1 MAAYKVINLDS
12 PIEADYW
19 VDIPIRDPDTNKD
32 RVDEEGRI
40 LVQRHVTRTVKQ
52 NEYQGI
58 VNKIPTYD
66 NLVTSY
72 NTYVTENNRQV
83 NLISEMATTATNNVT
98 KLTETVN
105 NHDSQIHAL
114 YTKINAIQGIDIDD
128 FKLVTETNIKNI
140 KKSYLPLAGGTLTGA
155 VTINNNLTVTGTI
168 TSTFHGNL
176 TGNVV
181 GNVTGNV
188 TGSAKSATNDS
199 VNRSIVNTYAL
210 KSHYPD
216 RISINWGTTIKNYVN
231 LTVDQT
237 TWGLITTANIAQQA
251 VNYANTCNKANSATT
266 AGSASTALSCTK
278 ANHAVKAD
286 TAIVADKASKAS
298 IADKAT
304 RDSSNNIIID
314 TYATNNYVASV
325 NTTATNAAKKA
336 TDAYN
341 AAISVKVIAD
351 NANNAVVIAQ
361 STANNAY
368 NTAVNAGK
376 AAATANTA
384 ATNANNNANSRV
396 HLTSAQTITAQH
408 NFSNGVQVSGYLI
421 TIG

>member
-1 MAAYKVINLDS
+1 MAKYKVTNLDA

-32 RVDEEGRI
+32 KVDKEGRI

-52 NEYQGI
+52 KEYQGI

-72 NTYVTENNRQV
+72 NTYVTENNKQV
-83 NLISEMATTATNNVT
+83 HLISEMATTATNNVT

-140 KKSYLPLAGGTLTGA
+140 KNSYLPLTGGTLTGA
-155 VTINNNLTVTGTI
+155 VTINKNLTVKGTV

-181 GNVTGNV
+181 GNVTGNI

-199 VNRSIVNTYAL
+199 SNRHIVNTYAL
-210 KSHYPD
+210 KGNYPD
-216 RISINWGTTIKNYVN
+216 RIKFGWDTTHKNYVN
-231 LTVDQT
+231 VTVDVT
-237 TWGLITTANIAQQA
+237 TWGLITTGNISYQS
-251 VNYANTCNKANSATT
+251 VNHAKTSDKANSA
-266 AGSASTALSCTK
+266 
-278 ANHAVKAD
+278 D
-286 TAIVADKASKAS
+286 M
-298 IADKAT
+298 
-304 RDSSNNIIID
+304 
-314 TYATNNYVASV
+314 
-325 NTTATNAAKKA
+325 AKKA
-336 TDAYN
+336 T
-341 AAISVKVIAD
+341 SAD
-351 NANNAVVIAQ
+351 YATN
-361 STANNAY
+361 STN
-368 NTAVNAGK
+368 AVNA
-376 AAATANTA
+376 TNS
-384 ATNANNNANSRV
+384 TNAVKATTAVKATQDGTGAIITNTYVNK
-396 HLTSAQTITAQH
+396 TSAQTISAQH
-408 NFSNGVQVSGYLI
+408 NFSNGVKISGYLI

>member
-1 MAAYKVINLDS
+1 MAKYKVTNLDA

-32 RVDEEGRI
+32 MVDKEGRI

-52 NEYQGI
+52 KEYQSI
-58 VNKIPTYD
+58 IDKVPTYD

-72 NTYVTENNRQV
+72 NIYVTENNKQV
-83 NLISEMATTATNNVT
+83 KLISEMATTATNNVT

-140 KKSYLPLAGGTLTGA
+140 KNSYLPLAGGTLTGA
-155 VTINNNLTVTGTI
+155 VTINNNLIVTGTV

-176 TGNVV
+176 TGNVI
-181 GNVTGNV
+181 GNVTGNI

-199 VNRSIVNTYAL
+199 ANRSIVNTYAL

-216 RISINWGTTIKNYVN
+216 RIGINWDTTFKGYVN

-237 TWGLITTANIAQQA
+237 TWGLITTANIAQQS
-251 VNYANTCNKANSATT
+251 VNYANSCNVANI
-266 AGSASTALSCTK
+266 
-278 ANHAVKAD
+278 ANM
-286 TAIVADKASKAS
+286 
-298 IADKAT
+298 
-304 RDSSNNIIID
+304 
-314 TYATNNYVASV
+314 
-325 NTTATNAAKKA
+325 AKKA
-336 TDAYN
+336 T
-341 AAISVKVIAD
+341 AADYATNCASAVLATKAVQD
-351 NANNAVVIAQ
+351 GTGANI
-361 STANNAY
+361 
-368 NTAVNAGK
+368 
-376 AAATANTA
+376 ANTYVKLA
-384 ATNANNNANSRV
+384 A
-396 HLTSAQTITAQH
+396 AQTISAQH
-408 NFSNGVQVSGYLI
+408 NFSNGVKVSGYLI

>member
-1 MAAYKVINLDS
+1 MAKYKVTNLDA

-32 RVDEEGRI
+32 AVDKEGRI

-52 NEYQGI
+52 KEYQSI

-72 NTYVTENNRQV
+72 NTYVTENNKQV
-83 NLISEMATTATNNVT
+83 KLISEMATTATNNVT

-140 KKSYLPLAGGTLTGA
+140 KNSYLPLAGGTLTGA
-155 VTINNNLTVTGTI
+155 VTINNNLTVTGTV

-176 TGNVV
+176 I

-188 TGSAKSATNDS
+188 TGNITGSANSATNDS
-199 VNRSIVNTYAL
+199 ANRSIVNTYAL

-216 RISINWGTTIKNYVN
+216 RIGINWDTTFKGYVN

-237 TWGLITTANIAQQA
+237 TWGLITTANIAQQS
-251 VNYANTCNKANSATT
+251 VNYANSCNVANI
-266 AGSASTALSCTK
+266 
-278 ANHAVKAD
+278 ANM
-286 TAIVADKASKAS
+286 
-298 IADKAT
+298 
-304 RDSSNNIIID
+304 
-314 TYATNNYVASV
+314 
-325 NTTATNAAKKA
+325 AKKA
-336 TDAYN
+336 T
-341 AAISVKVIAD
+341 AADYAT
-351 NANNAVVIAQ
+351 NCANAVLATKAVQ
-361 STANNAY
+361 DGTGANI
-368 NTAVNAGK
+368 
-376 AAATANTA
+376 ANTYVKLA
-384 ATNANNNANSRV
+384 A
-396 HLTSAQTITAQH
+396 AQTIPAQH
-408 NFSNGVQVSGYLI
+408 NFSNGVNISGYLV

>member
-1 MAAYKVINLDS
+1 MAKYKVTNLDA

-32 RVDEEGRI
+32 MVDEEGRI

-52 NEYQGI
+52 KEYQGI

-83 NLISEMATTATNNVT
+83 HLISEMATTATNNVT

-140 KKSYLPLAGGTLTGA
+140 KNSYLPLAGGTLTGA
-155 VTINNNLTVTGTI
+155 VIINNNLTVTGI
-168 TSTFHGNL
+168 VTSTFHGNL

-181 GNVTGNV
+181 GNVTGNI

-199 VNRSIVNTYAL
+199 SNRNIVNTYAL
-210 KSHYPD
+210 KGNYPD
-216 RISINWGTTIKNYVN
+216 RIKFGWDTTHKNYVN
-231 LTVDQT
+231 VTVDVT
-237 TWGLITTANIAQQA
+237 TWGLITTGNISFQS
-251 VNYANTCNKANSATT
+251 VNHAKTSDKANSA
-266 AGSASTALSCTK
+266 
-278 ANHAVKAD
+278 D
-286 TAIVADKASKAS
+286 M
-298 IADKAT
+298 
-304 RDSSNNIIID
+304 
-314 TYATNNYVASV
+314 
-325 NTTATNAAKKA
+325 AKKA
-336 TDAYN
+336 TLADY
-341 AAISVKVIAD
+341 AANST
-351 NANNAVVIAQ
+351 NSTNAV
-361 STANNAY
+361 
-368 NTAVNAGK
+368 K
-376 AAATANTA
+376 ATQDGTGATITD
-384 ATNANNNANSRV
+384 TYVKR
-396 HLTSAQTITAQH
+396 TSAQTISAQH
-408 NFSNGVQVSGYLI
+408 NFSNGVKVSGYLI

>member
-1 MAAYKVINLDS
+1 MAKYKVTNLDA

-32 RVDEEGRI
+32 MVDEEGRI

-52 NEYQGI
+52 KEYQSI
-58 VNKIPTYD
+58 IDKVPTYD

-72 NTYVTENNRQV
+72 NTYVTENNKQV
-83 NLISEMATTATNNVT
+83 KLISEMATTATNNVT

-140 KKSYLPLAGGTLTGA
+140 KNSYLPLAGGTLTGA

-181 GNVTGNV
+181 GNVTGNI

-199 VNRSIVNTYAL
+199 SNRNIVNTYAL
-210 KSHYPD
+210 KGNYPD
-216 RISINWGTTIKNYVN
+216 RIKFGWNTTHKNYVN
-231 LTVDQT
+231 VTVNVT
-237 TWGLITTANIAQQA
+237 TWGLITTGNISAQSVNHAKTSDKATNADSAKRATSADYATNSTNA
-251 VNYANTCNKANSATT
+251 VNAT
-266 AGSASTALSCTK
+266 A
-278 ANHAVKAD
+278 AVKATQD
-286 TAIVADKASKAS
+286 GTG
-298 IADKAT
+298 AT
-304 RDSSNNIIID
+304 ITD
-314 TYATNNYVASV
+314 TY
-325 NTTATNAAKKA
+325 
-336 TDAYN
+336 
-341 AAISVKVIAD
+341 VK
-351 NANNAVVIAQ
+351 
-361 STANNAY
+361 
-368 NTAVNAGK
+368 
-376 AAATANTA
+376 
-384 ATNANNNANSRV
+384 R
-396 HLTSAQTITAQH
+396 TSEQTISAQH
-408 NFSNGVQVSGYLI
+408 NFSNGVKVSGYLI

>member
-1 MAAYKVINLDS
+1 MAKYKVTNLDA

-32 RVDEEGRI
+32 MVDEEGRI

-52 NEYQGI
+52 KEYQSI

-72 NTYVTENNRQV
+72 NTYVTENNKQV
-83 NLISEMATTATNNVT
+83 KLISEMATTATNNVT

-140 KKSYLPLAGGTLTGA
+140 KNSYLPLAGGTLTGA
-155 VTINNNLTVTGTI
+155 VAINNNLTVTGTI

-181 GNVTGNV
+181 GNVTGNI

-199 VNRSIVNTYAL
+199 SNRNIVNTYAL
-210 KSHYPD
+210 KGNYPD
-216 RISINWGTTIKNYVN
+216 RIKFGWDTTHKNYVN
-231 LTVDQT
+231 VTVDVT
-237 TWGLITTANIAQQA
+237 TWGLITTGNISAQSVNHAKTSDKATNADSAKRATSADYATNSTNA
-251 VNYANTCNKANSATT
+251 VNAT
-266 AGSASTALSCTK
+266 A
-278 ANHAVKAD
+278 AVKATQD
-286 TAIVADKASKAS
+286 GTG
-298 IADKAT
+298 AT
-304 RDSSNNIIID
+304 ITD
-314 TYATNNYVASV
+314 TY
-325 NTTATNAAKKA
+325 
-336 TDAYN
+336 
-341 AAISVKVIAD
+341 VK
-351 NANNAVVIAQ
+351 
-361 STANNAY
+361 
-368 NTAVNAGK
+368 
-376 AAATANTA
+376 
-384 ATNANNNANSRV
+384 R
-396 HLTSAQTITAQH
+396 TSEQTISAQH
-408 NFSNGVQVSGYLI
+408 NFSKGVKVSGYLV

>member
-1 MAAYKVINLDS
+1 MAKYKVTNLDA

-32 RVDEEGRI
+32 MVDEEGRI

-52 NEYQGI
+52 KEHQSI
-58 VNKIPTYD
+58 IDKIPTYD

-72 NTYVTENNRQV
+72 NTYVTENNKQV
-83 NLISEMATTATNNVT
+83 KLISEMATTATNNVT

-140 KKSYLPLAGGTLTGA
+140 KNSYLPLAGGTLTGA

-181 GNVTGNV
+181 GNVTGNI

-199 VNRSIVNTYAL
+199 SNRNIVNTYAL
-210 KSHYPD
+210 KDNYPD
-216 RISINWGTTIKNYVN
+216 RIKFRWDTTYKGYVN
-231 LTVDQT
+231 ITVDAI
-237 TWGLITTANIAQQA
+237 TWGLITTGNIGAQSVNHATTSDKATNADSAKRATSADYATNSTNA
-251 VNYANTCNKANSATT
+251 VNATT
-266 AGSASTALSCTK
+266 A
-278 ANHAVKAD
+278 VKATQD
-286 TAIVADKASKAS
+286 GTG
-298 IADKAT
+298 AT
-304 RDSSNNIIID
+304 ITD
-314 TYATNNYVASV
+314 TY
-325 NTTATNAAKKA
+325 
-336 TDAYN
+336 
-341 AAISVKVIAD
+341 VK
-351 NANNAVVIAQ
+351 Q
-361 STANNAY
+361 
-368 NTAVNAGK
+368 
-376 AAATANTA
+376 
-384 ATNANNNANSRV
+384 
-396 HLTSAQTITAQH
+396 TSAQTISAQH
-408 NFSNGVQVSGYLI
+408 NFSNGVKVSGYLI

>member
-1 MAAYKVINLDS
+1 MAKYKVTNLDA

-32 RVDEEGRI
+32 MVDEEGRI

-52 NEYQGI
+52 KEYQSI

-72 NTYVTENNRQV
+72 NTYVTENNKQV
-83 NLISEMATTATNNVT
+83 KLISEMATTATNNVT

-140 KKSYLPLAGGTLTGA
+140 KNNYLPLAGGTLTGA
-155 VTINNNLTVTGTI
+155 VTINNNLTVTGTV

-181 GNVTGNV
+181 GNVTGNI

-199 VNRSIVNTYAL
+199 SNRNIVNTYAL
-210 KSHYPD
+210 KGNYPD
-216 RISINWGTTIKNYVN
+216 RIKFGWDTTHKNYVN
-231 LTVDQT
+231 VTVDVT
-237 TWGLITTANIAQQA
+237 TWGLITTGNISAQS
-251 VNYANTCNKANSATT
+251 V
-266 AGSASTALSCTK
+266 
-278 ANHAVKAD
+278 NHAK
-286 TAIVADKASKAS
+286 TS
-298 IADKAT
+298 DKAT
-304 RDSSNNIIID
+304 
-314 TYATNNYVASV
+314 
-325 NTTATNAAKKA
+325 NADMAKKA
-336 TDAYN
+336 T
-341 AAISVKVIAD
+341 SAD
-351 NANNAVVIAQ
+351 YATN
-361 STANNAY
+361 STN
-368 NTAVNAGK
+368 AVNA
-376 AAATANTA
+376 TA
-384 ATNANNNANSRV
+384 AVKATQDGTGATITDTYVKRI
-396 HLTSAQTITAQH
+396 SAQTISAQH
-408 NFSNGVQVSGYLI
+408 NFSNGVKVSGYLI

>member
-1 MAAYKVINLDS
+1 MAKYKVTNLDA

-32 RVDEEGRI
+32 MVDEEGRI

-52 NEYQGI
+52 KEYQSI
-58 VNKIPTYD
+58 IDKVPTYD

-72 NTYVTENNRQV
+72 NTYVTENNKQV
-83 NLISEMATTATNNVT
+83 KLISEMATTATNNVT

-140 KKSYLPLAGGTLTGA
+140 KNSYLPLAGGTLTGA

-181 GNVTGNV
+181 GNVTGNI

-199 VNRSIVNTYAL
+199 SNRDIVNTYAL
-210 KSHYPD
+210 KGNYPD
-216 RISINWGTTIKNYVN
+216 RIKFGWDTTHKNYVN
-231 LTVDQT
+231 VTVDVT
-237 TWGLITTANIAQQA
+237 TWGLITTGNISAQSVNHAKTSDKATNADSAKRATSADYATNSTNA
-251 VNYANTCNKANSATT
+251 VNATT
-266 AGSASTALSCTK
+266 A
-278 ANHAVKAD
+278 VKATQD
-286 TAIVADKASKAS
+286 GTG
-298 IADKAT
+298 AT
-304 RDSSNNIIID
+304 ITN
-314 TYATNNYVASV
+314 TY
-325 NTTATNAAKKA
+325 
-336 TDAYN
+336 
-341 AAISVKVIAD
+341 VK
-351 NANNAVVIAQ
+351 
-361 STANNAY
+361 
-368 NTAVNAGK
+368 
-376 AAATANTA
+376 
-384 ATNANNNANSRV
+384 R
-396 HLTSAQTITAQH
+396 TSEQTISAQH
-408 NFSNGVQVSGYLI
+408 NFSNGVKVSGYLI